1 MLNATVL
8 PRKRTYVYSVFS
20 FCFAK
25 GLAKYKFGVS
35 DKCFL
40 VLFHTPL
47 FIFVKPLALLI
58 SMHFTCFVCF
68 VINRPLHHVLI
79 KGAIGHEVKRSS

>member
-1 MLNATVL
+1 MAHSTPPNLNAST
-8 PRKRTYVYSVFS
+8 
-20 FCFAK
+20 
-25 GLAKYKFGVS
+25 

-47 FIFVKPLALLI
+47 FIFVRPLALLM

-79 KGAIGHEVKRSS
+79 EGAIGHELKRSS

>member
-1 MLNATVL
+1 MMSDMSD
-8 PRKRTYVYSVFS
+8 RMM
-20 FCFAK
+20 
-25 GLAKYKFGVS
+25 G

-47 FIFVKPLALLI
+47 FIFVRPLALLI

-79 KGAIGHEVKRSS
+79 EGAIGHEVKRSS

>member
-1 MLNATVL
+1 MF
-8 PRKRTYVYSVFS
+8 SVS
-20 FCFAK
+20 FIFLVFCKLLKENCVFK
-25 GLAKYKFGVS
+25 VS

-47 FIFVKPLALLI
+47 FIFVTPLALLI
-58 SMHFTCFVCF
+58 SIHFTCFVCF

-79 KGAIGHEVKRSS
+79 EGAIGHEVKRSY

>member
-1 MLNATVL
+1 VEKENRFIEEDCLVNWVS
-8 PRKRTYVYSVFS
+8 PPIYDTYPD
-20 FCFAK
+20 
-25 GLAKYKFGVS
+25 

-47 FIFVKPLALLI
+47 FILVNPLALLI